1 MGRFD
6 AVVKALEEAV
16 GGVFPA
22 ARLIVVAGGRTALD
36 VAVGDCDEETWFD
49 VASLTKPLVTTNL
62 ALRLCAEGRL
72 DLDAALRAPGV
83 TVRHALCHATG
94 LPAWLP
100 LVSLLPLE
108 AAEGGLPPPAIR
120 ALVRE
125 RLLVMPVE
133 APPGSRSLYS
143 DLGFLL
149 LGEALAELARAPL
162 DVQWQALA
170 EDWGVR
176 ATYHPLGSAR
186 GAAVVPAARIAPT
199 LADPALRGV
208 VHDENARLLGGA
220 AHAGLFATGRDVSR
234 LAAVLVAAWHGD
246 PPERS
251 LGGGVRGAIPRDLMR
266 LFWSPCGVPGSTWCL
281 GWDRP
286 SPPPGP
292 SQAGMR
298 WSREGV
304 GHLGFTGCSLWIDP
318 PRRRWVVL
326 LSNRVY
332 PSVSNAED
340 RRKAREGGEAI
351 RPFRPALHDAI
362 VAALDD

>member
-1 MGRFD
+1 MSRLD
-6 AVVKALEEAV
+6 AVVQELAAAV
-16 GGVFPA
+16 GVVFPA
-22 ARLIVVAGGRTALD
+22 AQLIVVDGGHTALD

-49 VASLTKPLVTTNL
+49 VASLTKPLVTANL
-62 ALRLCAEGRL
+62 ALRLCAAGRL
-72 DLDAALRAPGV
+72 DLDAELRAPGI

-100 LVSLLPLE
+100 LASLLPP
-108 AAEGGLPPPAIR
+108 AAAGGGLAPPAIR

-125 RLLVMPVE
+125 RLLTLPVE

-149 LGEALAELARAPL
+149 LGEALAETARAPL

-170 EDWGVR
+170 EDWGVL
-176 ATYHPLGSAR
+176 ATYHPLREAPR
-186 GAAVVPAARIAPT
+186 PAARIAPT

-208 VHDENARLLGGA
+208 VHDENARLLGSA
-220 AHAGLFATGRDVSR
+220 AHAGLFATARDVSR
-234 LAAVLVAAWHGD
+234 LTAVLVSAWHGD
-246 PPERS
+246 PPEMI
-251 LGGGVRGAIPRDLMR
+251 LGGGVRGPIPQGLMR
-266 LFWSPCGVPGSTWCL
+266 LFWSPCGVYVPGSTWCL

-286 SPPPGP
+286 APLPGP
-292 SQAGMR
+292 SQAGTR
-298 WSREGV
+298 WPREGV

-340 RRKAREGGEAI
+340 RRKARESGEAI
-351 RPFRPALHDAI
+351 RRFRPALHDAI